1 MKSRLQRILS
11 VLCVLAMLA
20 GCMAVTAF
28 AEEPD
33 PVGRA
38 IVVEWNDQDNYDG
51 LRPAYVNAFIDGETV
66 RLSEENSWTAVR
78 TVRPDSE
85 WQIEEEFEGY
95 ECKIVG
101 NEVVTVTYTHVP
113 ATTSF
118 TATIVWEDN
127 DNALGL
133 RPETIR
139 LLLLADGE
147 VCRTP
152 VDAKDGASWT
162 DLPLNKKGTN
172 EPIYYSV
179 APADRLDT
187 YYTMSDGKSVVTCT
201 LKTADLILG
210 VTTAGAPQ
218 GADLSG
224 LTVTV
229 TGPDPRMPMTFTL
242 DQLING
248 AGSIGAVIPGTYVAQ
263 ENNASTL
270 IEGYVIDPENSKVGD
285 AVYLEAGKP
294 GFLQI
299 KYAWKEAEAAPKNED
314 PMAETGALSF
324 EILGPDARL
333 PMTVTYSQFT
343 DGKYELDNLVPG
355 SYAVIETNAEGLIT
369 AYNLESNS
377 VTGMVLTVGKD
388 GATASLV
395 NRYSPAP
402 RPGEFIDI
410 PVTKI
415 WVDDN
420 DKDGNRPVSVT
431 VRLFANGVE
440 VDSKVLTAAP
450 DNWTAVF
457 MSKPKQDED
466 GNEIVYTI
474 TEDPVVW
481 YTTAVNGYTITNTY
495 TPEVTSVAVNKV
507 WVGDQQNLNMRP
519 QSLAVTL
526 LPTKQVFVLNAEN
539 NWTVTANDLPTRL
552 NGQDVT
558 YSWKEEKVGGYTMA
572 AATTGAVTTITNTY
586 VPIPPAAVHKGKTG
600 GDHWATFDEYDT
612 PLGGQ
617 LLINHVGDC
626 FD

>member
-28 AEEPD
+28 AEEAD

-38 IVVEWNDQDNYDG
+38 IVVEWDDQDNYEG
-51 LRPAYVNAFIDGETV
+51 LRPAAVDVSIGGEPV
-66 RLSEENSWTAVR
+66 QLNEANSWTAEK
-78 TVRPDSE
+78 TVAPDAE
-85 WQIEEEFEGY
+85 WTIPDIAGY
-95 ECKIVG
+95 DKKSSG
-101 NEVVTVTYTHVP
+101 KEVVTVTYTHVP

-118 TATIVWEDN
+118 AATVTWNDS
-127 DNALGL
+127 DNAAGL
-133 RPETIR
+133 RPESVR
-139 LLLLADGE
+139 VSLLADGE

-152 VDAKDGASWT
+152 VEAKESVSWA
-162 DLPLNKKGTN
+162 DLPANKKGTTT
-172 EPIYYSV
+172 PIVYSV
-179 APADRLDT
+179 ALADPMDAYDVT
-187 YYTMSDGKSVVTCT
+187 VAGNAITCT
-201 LKTADLILG
+201 LKTATLSLNAA
-210 VTTAGAPQ
+210 VTGMPE
-218 GADLSG
+218 GADVSG
-224 LTVTV
+224 LSLTV
-229 TGPDPRMPMTFTL
+229 TGPDPRMPVNVTL
-242 DQLING
+242 GLLSNG
-248 AGSIGAVIPGTYVAQ
+248 SYDIGTVIPGSYVVQ

-270 IEGYVIDPENSKVGD
+270 IKDFVIDPANSQVGD
-285 AVYLEAGKP
+285 AVYLKAGEN
-294 GFLQI
+294 GILNI
-299 KYAWKEAEAAPKNED
+299 KYAWKESEAAPKNED
-314 PMAETGALSF
+314 PMAETAGLTF
-324 EILGPDARL
+324 RIIGPDARL
-333 PMTVTYSQFT
+333 PITVTYAQFT

-355 SYAVIETNAEGLIT
+355 AYAVIETNAEGLIT
-369 AYNLESNS
+369 AYNLESDS

-402 RPGEFIDI
+402 RPGEPVDI

-415 WVDDN
+415 WADDN
-420 DKDGNRPVSVT
+420 NKDGNRPGSIT

-440 VDSKVLTAAP
+440 NDSMVITAP
-450 DNWTAVF
+450 DWTGLFAG
-457 MSKPKQDED
+457 KPSQDED

-474 TEDPVVW
+474 TEDPVEW

-495 TPEVTSVAVNKV
+495 NPEVTSVAVNKV

-526 LPTKQVFVLNAEN
+526 LPTKQVYVLNAAN
-539 NWTVTANDLPTRL
+539 NWTVTATGLPTRL
-552 NGQDVT
+552 NGQEVT
-558 YSWKEEKVGGYTMA
+558 YSWKEEKVGGYTMETETA
-572 AATTGAVTTITNTY
+572 GDVTTITNTY

-600 GDHWATFDEYDT
+600 GDRWATFDEYDT

>member
-28 AEEPD
+28 AEQEEP
-33 PVGRA
+33 VSRA
-38 IVVEWNDQDNYDG
+38 VVVEWNDQDNYEG
-51 LRPAYVNAFIDGETV
+51 LRPAYVNAFIGGETV
-66 RLSEENSWTAVR
+66 QLSEANGWTAEKKVEPGYKWE
-78 TVRPDSE
+78 TDPLPD
-85 WQIEEEFEGY
+85 Y
-95 ECKIVG
+95 EMKVVG

-113 ATTSF
+113 ATTSYA
-118 TATIVWEDN
+118 TTIVWEDN

-162 DLPLNKKGTN
+162 DLPLNKKGTMV
-172 EPIYYSV
+172 PIFYS
-179 APADRLDT
+179 AIPADPLDAYFVREAENT
-187 YYTMSDGKSVVTCT
+187 ITCT
-201 LKTADLILG
+201 LATVDLHLA
-210 VTTAGAPQ
+210 VATTGSPRD
-218 GADLSG
+218 ADLSG

-229 TGPDPRMPMTFTL
+229 TGPDPRMPMTFTR

-248 AGSIGAVIPGTYVAQ
+248 AGDIGAVIPGTYVAQ

-285 AVYLEAGKP
+285 AVYLKAGDA
-294 GFLQI
+294 GTLQLR
-299 KYAWKEAEAAPKNED
+299 YAWKEAEAAPKNED

-324 EILGPDARL
+324 RILGPDARL

-369 AYNLESNS
+369 AYNLESSS

-420 DKDGNRPVSVT
+420 DKDGNRPVSIT

-457 MSKPKQDED
+457 TSKPKQDED

-572 AATTGAVTTITNTY
+572 AATAGAVTTITNTY

-600 GDHWATFDEYDT
+600 GDHWATFEEYDT

>member
-20 GCMAVTAF
+20 GCRAVTAF
-28 AEEPD
+28 AEEAD
-33 PVGRA
+33 PVSRA
-38 IVVEWNDQDNYDG
+38 IVVEWNDQDNYEG
-51 LRPAYVNAFIDGETV
+51 LRPAAVDVSIGGEPV
-66 RLSEENSWTAVR
+66 QLNEANSWTAEK
-78 TVRPDSE
+78 TVAPDAE
-85 WQIEEEFEGY
+85 WTIPDFAGY
-95 ECKIVG
+95 EKKFSG
-101 NEVVTVTYTHVP
+101 KEVVTVTYTHVP

-118 TATIVWEDN
+118 DATVTWNDS
-127 DNALGL
+127 DNAAGL
-133 RPETIR
+133 RPESVR
-139 LLLLADGE
+139 VSLLADGE

-152 VDAKDGASWT
+152 VETKDKVAWS
-162 DLPLNKKGTN
+162 DLPANKKGTT
-172 EPIYYSV
+172 EPIYYEV
-179 APADRLDT
+179 VPAEVPDAYNVSIT
-187 YYTMSDGKSVVTCT
+187 SNKEITFT
-201 LKTADLILG
+201 LKTATLSLNASVAG
-210 VTTAGAPQ
+210 VPE
-218 GADLSG
+218 GADVSG
-224 LTVTV
+224 LSITV
-229 TGPDPRMPMTFTL
+229 TGPDPKMPMTFNL
-242 DQLING
+242 DQLASG
-248 AGSIGAVIPGTYVAQ
+248 AGNIGTVIPGTYVAQ
-263 ENNASTL
+263 ETNGSTL
-270 IEGYVIDPENSKVGD
+270 IEGYVIDPANSQVGD
-285 AVYLEAGKP
+285 AIYLP
-294 GFLQI
+294 GGFTGTLNI
-299 KYAWKEAEAAPKNED
+299 KYAWKELEAAEKNED
-314 PMAETGALSF
+314 PMAYTIGLVF
-324 EILGPDARL
+324 EIIGPDQQL
-333 PMTVTYSQFT
+333 PMIVGYSQFV
-343 DGKYELDNLVPG
+343 DGKFELDNLVPG
-355 SYAVIETNAEGLIT
+355 SYAVIERNAEGLIT
-369 AYNLESNS
+369 AYNLESSS

-415 WVDDN
+415 WADDN

-572 AATTGAVTTITNTY
+572 AVTAGAVTTITNTY

>member
-33 PVGRA
+33 PVSRA

-51 LRPAYVNAFIDGETV
+51 IRPAYVNAFIDGETV

-95 ECKIVG
+95 ERKIVG

-172 EPIYYSV
+172 EPIFYSV
-179 APADRLDT
+179 VPADPLDA
-187 YYTMSDGKSVVTCT
+187 YNTMSDGKSVVTCT
-201 LKTADLILG
+201 LKTADLTLA
-210 VTTAGAPQ
+210 VATTGSPQ
-218 GADLSG
+218 NADLSG

-229 TGPDPRMPMTFTL
+229 TGPDPRMPMTFNL

-285 AVYLEAGKP
+285 AVYLKAGDA
-294 GFLQI
+294 GILQI

-333 PMTVTYSQFT
+333 PMTVTYAQFT

-355 SYAVIETNAEGLIT
+355 SYAVIETNAEGLVN
-369 AYNLESNS
+369 AFNLQSDS
-377 VTGMVLTVGKD
+377 VTGMVLTVGE
-388 GATASLV
+388 GGTATAKLY
-395 NRYSPAP
+395 NHYAPAP
-402 RPGEFIDI
+402 RPDEPIDI

-415 WVDDN
+415 WADDN
-420 DKDGNRPVSVT
+420 NKDGNRPASIT
-431 VRLFANGVE
+431 VILFANGVQKDQME
-440 VDSKVLTAAP
+440 ITAPA
-450 DNWTAVF
+450 WTGTFTGLPQV
-457 MSKPKQDED
+457 DED
-466 GNEIVYTI
+466 GNEIVYTVN
-474 TEDPVVW
+474 ELPVEW
-481 YTTAVNGYTITNTY
+481 YVTSVNGYTITNTY

-572 AATTGAVTTITNTY
+572 AATAGAVTTITNTY

-600 GDHWATFDEYDT
+600 GDHWATFEEYDT

>member
-20 GCMAVTAF
+20 SCMAVTAF
-28 AEEPD
+28 AEEAD
-33 PVGRA
+33 PVSRA

-85 WQIEEEFEGY
+85 WHIEEEFEGY
-95 ECKIVG
+95 ESKIVG

-172 EPIYYSV
+172 EPIFYSV
-179 APADRLDT
+179 VPADRLDT
-187 YYTMSDGKSVVTCT
+187 YYAMSDGKSIVTCT
-201 LKTADLILG
+201 LKTADLTLA
-210 VTTAGAPQ
+210 VATTGSPQ
-218 GADLSG
+218 NADLSG

-285 AVYLEAGKP
+285 AVYLKAGDA
-294 GFLQI
+294 GILQI

-333 PMTVTYSQFT
+333 PMTVTYAQFT

-369 AYNLESNS
+369 AYNLASDS

-388 GATASLV
+388 GATASLF
-395 NRYSPAP
+395 NRYTPAP
-402 RPGEFIDI
+402 KPDEPIDI

-420 DKDGNRPVSVT
+420 NKDGNRPGSITVT
-431 VRLFANGVE
+431 LYANGVATRSME
-440 VDSKVLTAAP
+440 ITAPA
-450 DNWTAVF
+450 WTGTF
-457 MSKPKQDED
+457 TGLPQLDEED
-466 GNEIVYTI
+466 KEIVYTVN
-474 TEDPVVW
+474 EEPVAW
-481 YTTAVNGYTITNTY
+481 YVASVDGYTITNTY
-495 TPEVTSVAVNKV
+495 QPEVTATSVTKV
-507 WVGDQQNLNMRP
+507 WMGDQQNLNMRP
-519 QSLAVTL
+519 TALAVTL
-526 LPTKQVFVLNAEN
+526 LPTKQVYVLNAEN
-539 NWTVTANDLPTRL
+539 NWTVVANNLPTRL
-552 NGQDVT
+552 NGEEVT

-572 AATTGAVTTITNTY
+572 TETAGAVTTITNTY
-586 VPIPPAAVHKGKTG
+586 VPIPPAANHKGKTG
-600 GDHWATFDEYDT
+600 GDNWAIFDEYDT